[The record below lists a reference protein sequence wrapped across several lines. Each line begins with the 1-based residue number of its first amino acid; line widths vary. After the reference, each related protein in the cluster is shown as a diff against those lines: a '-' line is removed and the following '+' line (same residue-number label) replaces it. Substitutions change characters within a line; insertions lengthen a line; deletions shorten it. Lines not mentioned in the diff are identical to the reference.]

1 MATIRPTITISIEID
16 PAGIGDSTGK
26 DRAWQKRVVAAVA
39 KDLAEYVTKHHSDA
53 SLSLSVKIGQ
63 PGRSVREVDGIDAE
77 TVRDIEQAAF
87 DRVCG

>member
-1 MATIRPTITISIEID
+1 MMTVRPTITISIEID

-39 KDLAEYVTKHHSDA
+39 KDLAAYVAKHHPDA
-53 SLSLSVKIGQ
+53 GLSLSVKIGQ
-63 PGRSVREVDGIDAE
+63 PGRSTCECEGIDAE
-77 TVRDIEQAAF
+77 TVREIEQAAF